1 MKAEPRILVISNN
14 SFSSHSNNGKTLSSF
29 FSLFSNKNISQLFFK
44 KEIPDNVNYFN
55 YFRISDAD
63 VLFGR
68 DGEQIFPYQKKCT
81 DAEKSKLNFKGEI
94 FRLMREVIWKIGN
107 WKSESLIEWLEEF
120 QPDIIFL
127 CGGDSIFAYEIAN
140 FICKKYEAK
149 LVLYI
154 TDDYITNRNSL
165 RVFYFIRRNLLFKK
179 MKQTVENA
187 SLFYTISDLMSQEY
201 EKIFGKKSKVISNF
215 QDFSTLESDRVNK
228 SNLEEN
234 KKINLIYAGGLHYRR
249 NETLQALVESI
260 ELYNKTSIK
269 KAHLSVYTN
278 LNNMD
283 NHSFKL
289 QSSCV
294 TIHDIVSEEKL
305 KIILNNCDIP
315 VHVESFDKKS
325 RIATR
330 LSLSTKISEYLSLG
344 KPILAIGPEE
354 IASMRHLQDSA
365 FCITELSDLNEK
377 LIVLL
382 ENDKLRSD
390 LSKKSENLYKKAHN
404 KNRMQKELY
413 EDLLNI

>member
-1 MKAEPRILVISNN
+1 
-14 SFSSHSNNGKTLSSF
+14 
-29 FSLFSNKNISQLFFK
+29 
-44 KEIPDNVNYFN
+44 
-55 YFRISDAD
+55 
-63 VLFGR
+63 
-68 DGEQIFPYQKKCT
+68 
-81 DAEKSKLNFKGEI
+81 
-94 FRLMREVIWKIGN
+94 
-107 WKSESLIEWLEEF
+107 
-120 QPDIIFL
+120 
-127 CGGDSIFAYEIAN
+127 
-140 FICKKYEAK
+140 
-149 LVLYI
+149 
-154 TDDYITNRNSL
+154 
-165 RVFYFIRRNLLFKK
+165 
-179 MKQTVENA
+179 
-187 SLFYTISDLMSQEY
+187 
-201 EKIFGKKSKVISNF
+201 
-215 QDFSTLESDRVNK
+215 
-228 SNLEEN
+228 
-234 KKINLIYAGGLHYRR
+234 
-249 NETLQALVESI
+249 
-260 ELYNKTSIK
+260 
-269 KAHLSVYTN
+269 
-278 LNNMD
+278 MD